1 VAVNEG
7 VFLVVFTV
15 SGMRSRVCKRFLD
28 LRISDE
34 EEIRRSRENQG
45 TPTPSIKGVLLLL
58 VPALLLSSSASA
70 VSAPA
75 PATRTEAVVAA
86 DAPIVFLPSWPDPV
100 TDVLFNMQ
108 VISYLV

>member
-1 VAVNEG
+1 MNEG
-7 VFLVVFTV
+7 VFLVVLSV
-15 SGMRSRVCKRFLD
+15 SGMKSRVGKRFLD
-28 LRISDE
+28 LRIYDKE
-34 EEIRRSRENQG
+34 ECRRSRLNQG
-45 TPTPSIKGVLLLL
+45 TPTPRIKGVLLMLL
-58 VPALLLSSSASA
+58 TALLLSSSAYA